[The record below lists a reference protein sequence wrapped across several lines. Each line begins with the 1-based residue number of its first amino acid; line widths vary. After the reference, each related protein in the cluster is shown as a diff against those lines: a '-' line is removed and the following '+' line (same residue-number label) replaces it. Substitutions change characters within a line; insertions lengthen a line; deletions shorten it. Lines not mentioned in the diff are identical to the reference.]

1 MSIRS
6 TLTEALSRELTL
18 DEMLAD
24 PIVRLLMKR
33 DGVSEGELRA
43 LVAATPGCRVVDEYY
58 DTGNW
63 CVVAEKVG

>member
-24 PIVRLLMKR
+24 PIVRLLMKS

-43 LVAATPGCRVVDEYY
+43 LMAHGAVSAAGAPVA
-58 DTGNW
+58 
-63 CVVAEKVG
+63 

>member
-1 MSIRS
+1 MSIRAK
-6 TLTEALSRELTL
+6 LTEALSRELTL

-43 LVAATPGCRVVDEYY
+43 LMAHGAVSSAGAPAA
-58 DTGNW
+58 
-63 CVVAEKVG
+63 

>member
-43 LVAATPGCRVVDEYY
+43 LMTHGAVSGAGAPAA
-58 DTGNW
+58 
-63 CVVAEKVG
+63 